1 MVLIVCKLSGSP
13 MKNKD
18 FLKKQPQLSCNLGDK
33 ELLSSTHP
41 TSKDGPYIVIKKQID
56 PVSATTPQALDFLV
70 ELFENGIG
78 YSAINTAR
86 SALSCILKP
95 IDGIPFG
102 CQEGVKRFL
111 KGVYQERPS
120 MPRYTETWDVSKV
133 MNYLNTISN
142 TNIIIKDLTLK
153 LVTLMSLLSA
163 QRGQTIHYLS
173 LKDMS
178 FTESAVT
185 FVISRPIKQS
195 KPGSKPMVVKVVAY
209 PANPNLCV
217 VSILNMYLEY
227 TATLRNNEQQLFISY
242 SKPYKAVSRDT
253 ISRWVKTVMEKSGID
268 VQTFKPHST
277 RAASTSKAFSI
288 KI

>member
-1 MVLIVCKLSGSP
+1 M
-13 MKNKD
+13 
-18 FLKKQPQLSCNLGDK
+18 
-33 ELLSSTHP
+33 
-41 TSKDGPYIVIKKQID
+41 
-56 PVSATTPQALDFLV
+56 
-70 ELFENGIG
+70 ELFENNIG
-78 YSAINTAR
+78 YSGINTAR

-111 KGVYQERPS
+111 KGVYQERP
-120 MPRYTETWDVSKV
+120 PLARYTEIWDVSTV
-133 MNYLNTISN
+133 INYLNISN
-142 TNIIIKDLTLK
+142 TNMNMKDITLK

-178 FTESAVT
+178 FTETAVT

-195 KPGSKPMVVKVVAY
+195 KPGSKPIVVKFVAY
-209 PANPNLCV
+209 PVNPNLCV
-217 VSILNMYLEY
+217 VSTLKMYLAY

-277 RAASTSKAFSI
+277 RAASTSKAFSKSVPLEHILSTAGWSSTCTFAKFYNKPII
-288 KI
+288 KTDCFADTLLELKSQ